1 MMDLLCERWKAIEG
15 INLCYYFQKRVQT
28 SKNFVIPH
36 EVRKVSALEKTEKRP
51 FPQLIPE

>member
-15 INLCYYFQKRVQT
+15 VNLFYYFQKRFKT

-51 FPQLIPE
+51 PPQSIPE